1 MNFLAN
7 ELLTEKLSPEFRLIL
22 WKVSVY
28 INMMNIGKGKTLNVK
43 VINSAQISWKE
54 LQNASQVD
62 AFYHL
67 VRLMIIVHMITNALI
82 KFVSFWGNVA
92 NIMTVDLALIAWMD
106 FVQLKNGELGNV
118 QKMRIV
124 LMRFTFSSHFW

>member
-1 MNFLAN
+1 MNSLAN

-43 VINSAQISWKE
+43 VINSAQKSWKE
-54 LQNASQVD
+54 LQNASEVD
-62 AFYHL
+62 AFYYL
-67 VRLMIIVHMITNALI
+67 VRLMIIVHLITNALI

-92 NIMTVDLALIAWMD
+92 NIMTVDLALIVWMD

-124 LMRFTFSSHFW
+124 LMRFTFSSNFW

>member
-1 MNFLAN
+1 MNSLAN

-54 LQNASQVD
+54 LQNASEVD
-62 AFYHL
+62 AFYYL
-67 VRLMIIVHMITNALI
+67 VRLMIIVHLITNALI
-82 KFVSFWGNVA
+82 KFVSFWGNVV